1 MNSPATV
8 EEEDA
13 APSGVYRDAE
23 GLPSPC
29 HRDYEGKRTQFK
41 DDDDNEEPC
50 FLEALPDAILQ
61 HTLAFTTGA
70 SVVRAAASAK
80 RLLRACQAPPL
91 WSALGRATFQRH
103 DCARPFPA
111 DWDVAGR
118 SLAPWLRAC
127 FPKSWPRSMRPPN
140 PPRALAS
147 GRRDDRPQTRDLSP
161 LGQTACQYL
170 TALDGTGYDVCVRS
184 DAPFDLRAPRGARL
198 AVPHNKGWACV
209 GGAYF
214 EVSIASGRTRVP
226 GVTPC
231 VAVGVCQR
239 AFKLRGKQPG
249 WTRSSWAYHGDDG
262 NAYHGSGVSGV
273 RYGPRFGAGDVV
285 GCGLCRANDE
295 NLLAVYFVLMR
306 RDEAPRPLGVAYLI
320 DGAGPLYAVVGMDSP
335 ALSVTVN
342 FGAAAPFVLP
352 DERRRHLEVHG
363 CRGSAWA
370 RGYPPGMAPESDS
383 DDDSDGDFD
392 DEGDTSDE
400 ESLVGLFV
408 DQGVN

>member
-1 MNSPATV
+1 MSRGRAHTTITAEGATHTRFASSDDESLDDVNSPATV
-8 EEEDA
+8 EEDEA
-13 APSGVYRDAE
+13 
-23 GLPSPC
+23 
-29 HRDYEGKRTQFK
+29 Q
-41 DDDDNEEPC
+41 PC

-61 HTLAFTTGA
+61 HTLAFTTSA

-80 RLLRACQAPPL
+80 RLLRACQAPSL
-91 WSALGRATFQRH
+91 WSALGRAAFQRH

-111 DWDVAGR
+111 NWDVAGR
-118 SLAPWLRAC
+118 SLAPWLRAS
-127 FPKSWPRSMRPPN
+127 FPKSWPRSMRPPP
-140 PPRALAS
+140 PPRALS
-147 GRRDDRPQTRDLSP
+147 TGRRDDRPQTRDLSP
-161 LGQTACQYL
+161 LGQTACEYL

-184 DAPFDLRAPRGARL
+184 DAPFDVRAPRGAGL
-198 AVPHNKGWACV
+198 VVPHNNGWACV

-295 NLLAVYFVLMR
+295 NLLAVYFVLTR
-306 RDEAPRPLGVAYLI
+306 RDKAPQPLGVAYLI

-342 FGAAAPFVLP
+342 FGAEAPLKLP
-352 DERRRHLEVHG
+352 DEQRRHLETVL
-363 CRGSAWA
+363 CRGSAWG
-370 RGYPPGMAPESDS
+370 RGYPPGMTPEGDS
-383 DDDSDGDFD
+383 SDDSDGDF

>member
-8 EEEDA
+8 EEDDA
-13 APSGVYRDAE
+13 PAPSTATGGTGVYRDAE

-50 FLEALPDAILQ
+50 FLDALPDAILQ

-80 RLLRACQAPPL
+80 RLLRACQTPPL
-91 WSALGRATFQRH
+91 WSALGRAAFQRH

-111 DWDVAGR
+111 NWDVVGR
-118 SLAPWLRAC
+118 SLAPWLRAS
-127 FPKSWPRSMRPPN
+127 FPKSWPRSMLPPP

-147 GRRDDRPQTRDLSP
+147 GRRDDRPLVRDLDP
-161 LGQTACQYL
+161 LGQTACEYL

-198 AVPHNKGWACV
+198 VVPHQNRWACV

-214 EVSIASGRTRVP
+214 EVSIASGATRVP

-249 WTRSSWAYHGDDG
+249 WTRSSWAYHAVQKSDFT
-262 NAYHGSGVSGV
+262 APSRRTPRHR
-273 RYGPRFGAGDVV
+273 RYMTNG
-285 GCGLCRANDE
+285 
-295 NLLAVYFVLMR
+295 
-306 RDEAPRPLGVAYLI
+306 
-320 DGAGPLYAVVGMDSP
+320 
-335 ALSVTVN
+335 
-342 FGAAAPFVLP
+342 
-352 DERRRHLEVHG
+352 
-363 CRGSAWA
+363 
-370 RGYPPGMAPESDS
+370 
-383 DDDSDGDFD
+383 
-392 DEGDTSDE
+392 
-400 ESLVGLFV
+400 
-408 DQGVN
+408 

>member
-1 MNSPATV
+1 MQRRAASMYRGRAHTTITAEGATHTRFASSDDESLDDVNSPATV
-8 EEEDA
+8 EEDEA
-13 APSGVYRDAE
+13 
-23 GLPSPC
+23 
-29 HRDYEGKRTQFK
+29 Q
-41 DDDDNEEPC
+41 PC

-91 WSALGRATFQRH
+91 WSALGRAAFQRH

-118 SLAPWLRAC
+118 SLAPWLRAS
-127 FPKSWPRSMRPPN
+127 FPKSWPRSMRPPP

-147 GRRDDRPQTRDLSP
+147 GRRDDRPVTRDLQP
-161 LGQTACQYL
+161 LGQTACEYL

-198 AVPHNKGWACV
+198 VVPHQNRWACV

-214 EVSIASGRTRVP
+214 EVSIASGATRVP

-249 WTRSSWAYHGDDG
+249 WTRSSWAYHAVQKSDFT
-262 NAYHGSGVSGV
+262 APSRRTPRHR
-273 RYGPRFGAGDVV
+273 RYMING
-285 GCGLCRANDE
+285 
-295 NLLAVYFVLMR
+295 
-306 RDEAPRPLGVAYLI
+306 
-320 DGAGPLYAVVGMDSP
+320 
-335 ALSVTVN
+335 
-342 FGAAAPFVLP
+342 
-352 DERRRHLEVHG
+352 
-363 CRGSAWA
+363 
-370 RGYPPGMAPESDS
+370 
-383 DDDSDGDFD
+383 
-392 DEGDTSDE
+392 
-400 ESLVGLFV
+400 
-408 DQGVN
+408 

>member
-1 MNSPATV
+1 MSRGRARTTITAEGATHTRFASSDDESDDGSPRKMNSPATV
-8 EEEDA
+8 EEDE
-13 APSGVYRDAE
+13 
-23 GLPSPC
+23 
-29 HRDYEGKRTQFK
+29 Q
-41 DDDDNEEPC
+41 PC
-50 FLEALPDAILQ
+50 FLDALPDAILQ

-80 RLLRACQAPPL
+80 RLRRACQAPPL
-91 WSALGRATFQRH
+91 WSALGRAAFQRH

-118 SLAPWLRAC
+118 SLAPWLRAS
-127 FPKSWPRSMRPPN
+127 FPKSWPRSMGPPP

-147 GRRDDRPQTRDLSP
+147 GRRDDRPLVRDLDP
-161 LGQTACQYL
+161 LGQTACEYL

-184 DAPFDLRAPRGARL
+184 DAPFDLRAPPGARL
-198 AVPHNKGWACV
+198 AVPHKSGWACV

-262 NAYHGSGVSGV
+262 RSYHGSGVSGV

-295 NLLAVYFVLMR
+295 NLLAVYFVLNG
-306 RDEAPRPLGVAYLI
+306 RPLGVAYLI
-320 DGAGPLYAVVGMDSP
+320 DGVGPLYAVVGLDSP

-352 DERRRHLEVHG
+352 DERRRHLEGVL

-370 RGYPPGMAPESDS
+370 GGYPPGMAPEGDS
-383 DDDSDGDFD
+383 DDDSDSEGDFD
-392 DEGDTSDE
+392 EGNTSDE
-400 ESLVGLFV
+400 ESLLGLLV

>member
-91 WSALGRATFQRH
+91 WSALGRAAFQRH

-118 SLAPWLRAC
+118 SLAPWLRAS
-127 FPKSWPRSMRPPN
+127 FPKSWPRSMLPPP

-147 GRRDDRPQTRDLSP
+147 GRRDDRPLVRDLDP
-161 LGQTACQYL
+161 LGQTACEYL

-198 AVPHNKGWACV
+198 AVPHKNGWACV
-209 GGAYF
+209 AGAYF

-249 WTRSSWAYHGDDG
+249 WTRSSWAYHAVQKS
-262 NAYHGSGVSGV
+262 NYTVPSRRTPRHR
-273 RYGPRFGAGDVV
+273 RYMTNG
-285 GCGLCRANDE
+285 
-295 NLLAVYFVLMR
+295 
-306 RDEAPRPLGVAYLI
+306 
-320 DGAGPLYAVVGMDSP
+320 
-335 ALSVTVN
+335 
-342 FGAAAPFVLP
+342 
-352 DERRRHLEVHG
+352 
-363 CRGSAWA
+363 
-370 RGYPPGMAPESDS
+370 
-383 DDDSDGDFD
+383 
-392 DEGDTSDE
+392 
-400 ESLVGLFV
+400 
-408 DQGVN
+408 